1 MGSNRV
7 IILVVAAFAAIALM
21 LIVRG
26 LAGHKPAPPPVA
38 AAAPERPMT
47 QVLVAHRDLPT
58 GTRIAAGDVVWQPW
72 PADGVNP
79 AFITDGHA
87 AQAAPQGAVASLA
100 QKAASVVGSAG
111 PMEAVYGAIV
121 RVPIMVS
128 EPIVQAKL
136 VRNGQGGFMAVVL
149 HPGMRAVAVP
159 ISVST
164 AAGGFILP
172 GDRVDMLQAKQI
184 TGVGSTQTG
193 YNAQILLKNIQVLA
207 IDQASEPA
215 KGAQSMVGATAT
227 LEVPAADVEI
237 VAKAKA
243 QGEVVLALRSYAD
256 VAGASGRVAADTH
269 QTATGDVHIY
279 RAGVATDTMVTP

>member
-7 IILVVAAFAAIALM
+7 VILVVAAFAAIALM

-26 LAGHKPAPPPVA
+26 LAGHKPAVAPVA
-38 AAAPERPMT
+38 AVAPERPMT
-47 QVLVAHRDLPT
+47 QVLVAHRDLPI
-58 GTRIAAGDVVWQPW
+58 GARIGAGDVVWQPW
-72 PADGVNP
+72 PADGVNA

-87 AQAAPQGAVASLA
+87 AQAAPQGAVADIA
-100 QKAASVVGSAG
+100 QKAASAVVNAG

-121 RVPIMVS
+121 RVPIMAN
-128 EPIVQAKL
+128 EPVIQAKL

-164 AAGGFILP
+164 AGGGFILP
-172 GDRVDMLQAKQI
+172 GDRVDMLQAKQL
-184 TGVGSTQTG
+184 TGNGSTQNT
-193 YNAQILLKNIQVLA
+193 YNAQTLLKNIQVLA
-207 IDQASEPA
+207 IDQASEPP

-243 QGEVVLALRSYAD
+243 QGEVILVLRSYAD
-256 VAGASGRVAADTH
+256 AGGPSGRAVTDPR
-269 QTATGDVHIY
+269 QATGDVHIY